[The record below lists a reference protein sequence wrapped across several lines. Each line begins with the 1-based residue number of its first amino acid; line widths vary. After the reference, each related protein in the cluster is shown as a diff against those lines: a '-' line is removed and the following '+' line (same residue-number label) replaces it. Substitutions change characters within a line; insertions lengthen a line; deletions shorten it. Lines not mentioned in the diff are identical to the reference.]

1 MKVWSAIFNMI
12 AIIIIAIMLI
22 VFYKIEDTN
31 ARQFEE
37 ARLAQAIDYAVEGA
51 FRAAVATDSISTDYT
66 NGGLEEVQLNPSQI
80 MDTFYNL
87 VCLNYDMVNSV
98 ENKGRIE
105 NSVATAVLCCI
116 DGYYILESTEI
127 DSNPMDVIIGGEY
140 KLKWG
145 YKRPYL
151 VYSQNNTRLF
161 TANLVNEKTLE
172 YQVGQTYL
180 SRQSF
185 DSSKGEDQGLPHTGL
200 TREIVDNA
208 ISKLITEDIN
218 YAIHT
223 RNINSTNN
231 KMRSFY
237 LPSGDTMTAINQIK
251 SPSLIIIFQDSSFL
265 NGYDIDISSVGG
277 ARVKVKSSVVGFT
290 VSGDSTKY
298 YCYAGQQL
306 EETGVT
312 VVERFDSLHE
322 AAMAGFHPH
331 IDWLRKPS
339 FGKIERAGENN

>member
-12 AIIIIAIMLI
+12 AIVIIAIMLI
-22 VFYKIEDTN
+22 VFYNIEETN
-31 ARQFEE
+31 VRQFEE
-37 ARLAQAIDYAVEGA
+37 ARLAQAIDYSVEGA
-51 FRAAVATDSISTDYT
+51 FRAAVATDSIGTDYT

-87 VCLNYDMVNSV
+87 VCLNYNMVSSV
-98 ENKGRIE
+98 ENKGKIE
-105 NSVATAVLCCI
+105 NSVATAVLCGI
-116 DGYYILESTEI
+116 DGYYVLESVEV
-127 DSNPMDVIIGGEY
+127 DSNPLDVVIGGEY

-151 VYSQNNTRLF
+151 VYSQNNSRLF
-161 TANLVNEKTLE
+161 AANLVNEKTLE
-172 YQVGQTYL
+172 YQVGQSYI

-185 DSSKGEDQGLPHTGL
+185 NSDKGEDAGLPPTGL
-200 TREIVDNA
+200 SRAIVDNA

-223 RNINSTNN
+223 RNINSTEN

-251 SPSLIIIFQDSSFL
+251 SPSLILIFQDSTFL
-265 NGYDIDISSVGG
+265 NGYDINICSVGG
-277 ARVKVKSSVVGFT
+277 ARVKVRSSVIGFQIA
-290 VSGDSTKY
+290 GDSTKY

-306 EETGVT
+306 DETGVT
-312 VVERFDSLHE
+312 VLDRFDTLHD
-322 AAMAGFHPH
+322 AAMAGYHPH

-339 FGKIERAGENN
+339 FGKIERAGEGN